1 MLPLSS
7 LGQQYMPS
15 ASQTHWMGTS
25 PPASL
30 KTSQVRDSLADA
42 TVTLQQPRHGKEAG
56 RGICKAG
63 GASTSADGA
72 AAASAEDLG
81 EVSASCDGAIT
92 PHDIAS
98 VSATPS
104 TASQASAAAEQAH
117 SAQRVEPGK
126 MGVPADKNL
135 ILASAF
141 ASPAAAAAMESMDH
155 ADSPEGD
162 ESSMAGQVA
171 APGPVQRLLA
181 SHALSLASSLTSE
194 SSLLDAES
202 LSHVASTTKPHEPS
216 MHTGTTAAESL
227 LKKAAS
233 GRVRSSNS
241 TPRAGQAAAAGP
253 LQRVLASHAL
263 SLASSL
269 MSEGSVRD
277 DDTLDDAANQTA
289 ADTDVAEKKAKL
301 TSTAV
306 HLVVDGRASTFA
318 DAPCDAPAA
327 AHGNAQAAAPAAA
340 DNGADARCGA
350 AAAEANTDSSD
361 FYGSA
366 ADAGAGA
373 DESKGHGGQNRDSS
387 TPDAFQSPSGNR
399 RVSPCPT
406 ERMDTQDEEDQNE
419 LDTDTFSKEHADSS
433 SGQVMVYHLTAA
445 VVHHGGSSG
454 GGHYTVYR
462 RVVSG
467 QDALSQHAE
476 WFSISDETVHRAS
489 VHDVLACEAALLMYE
504 Q

>member
-1 MLPLSS
+1 
-7 LGQQYMPS
+7 
-15 ASQTHWMGTS
+15 MGTL

-42 TVTLQQPRHGKEAG
+42 TVTLKQPKHDEEAG

-63 GASTSADGA
+63 DESTSADGA

-92 PHDIAS
+92 PRDMAS
-98 VSATPS
+98 ASATPS

-141 ASPAAAAAMESMDH
+141 ASPAAAAAMESMDD

-202 LSHVASTTKPHEPS
+202 LSHVASTTKPHGPA
-216 MHTGTTAAESL
+216 MHTGTAAAESL

-289 ADTDVAEKKAKL
+289 ADTDVAEKKAKH
-301 TSTAV
+301 TATAV

-327 AHGNAQAAAPAAA
+327 A
-340 DNGADARCGA
+340 DNGAGGHCGA
-350 AAAEANTDSSD
+350 AAAEANTDSSS

-373 DESKGHGGQNRDSS
+373 DESKGRGGQNRDSP
-387 TPDAFQSPSGNR
+387 TPDAFQSPSSHR

-419 LDTDTFSKEHADSS
+419 LDTDTFSKEHGDSS